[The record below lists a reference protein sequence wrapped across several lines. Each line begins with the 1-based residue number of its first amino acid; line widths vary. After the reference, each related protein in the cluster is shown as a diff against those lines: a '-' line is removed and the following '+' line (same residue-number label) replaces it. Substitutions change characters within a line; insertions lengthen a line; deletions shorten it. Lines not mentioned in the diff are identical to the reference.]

1 MVPVNRYYKFTMVRM
16 TPWSTIHTYH
26 TYRVLQTD
34 KLLNHAMKV
43 VERVFEHRIR
53 QQIET
58 DDMQF
63 GFTKGKRTTDTTFV
77 IR

>member
-1 MVPVNRYYKFTMVRM
+1 ME
-16 TPWSTIHTYH
+16 YH
-26 TYRVLQTD
+26 TYIPYIQTD